1 MTARADSAREG
12 EARIVVGVDGS
23 EAAAGAAH
31 WAAALATKFEA
42 PLELVTGLSTRGT
55 ALVDA
60 PAALL
65 STVTERQ
72 RNWATSVLHRHEN
85 DLRTRFPGL
94 DLLSLRCDVPAGEA
108 LSARSHAAR
117 MVVLGTD
124 QVSPAAAL
132 LVGSTTLTVA
142 AQSACPVVAWRGKF
156 DSPTDAP
163 IVVGVDDPNAG
174 MAALDAA
181 FAVAARLDVELRAVH
196 AWPKFRLPGLVNP
209 YLTDADAFETLQWQ
223 GLLTAL
229 DPWTTRYPGVKV
241 RYYLEPESA
250 NTCLLRH
257 AEDAQLVVVG
267 GRRRGALASAL
278 LGSTSLSLLH
288 HCSVPVMVCHRQPR
302 TG

>member
-1 MTARADSAREG
+1 MTARSDTAREG
-12 EARIVVGVDGS
+12 DAPIVVGVDGS
-23 EAAAGAAH
+23 QAAAAAAH
-31 WAAALATKFEA
+31 WAAALAGKFDA

-55 ALVDA
+55 ALADA
-60 PAALL
+60 AAALL
-65 STVTERQ
+65 SPVSERQ
-72 RNWATSVLHRHEN
+72 RHWATSVLQRHEK

-94 DLLSLRCDVPAGEA
+94 DLISLRCDVPAGEA
-108 LSARSHAAR
+108 LATRSNTAR

-124 QVSPAAAL
+124 QVSPAAAI

-142 AQSACPVVAWRGKF
+142 ARSACPVVAWRGKL
-156 DSPTDAP
+156 DTPTAAP
-163 IVVGVDDPNAG
+163 IVVGVDDPAVG
-174 MAALDAA
+174 MAAFDAA
-181 FAVAARLDVELRAVH
+181 FEVAARLGVELRAVH

-229 DPWTTRYPGVKV
+229 DPWTARYPGVKV

-267 GRRRGALASAL
+267 GRRRGVLASAL

-288 HCSVPVMVCHRQPR
+288 HCPVPVMVCHRQPS